1 MLQWFGT
8 WKLRSLWLDGAFSS
22 LSKKYKLHSPVDH
35 HIHSHFASSV
45 WKSERQSGNRGKWGI
60 HHQQS
65 MFPRRKHRRR
75 RREVYFTFKSVLIF
89 QIFISFYILV
99 TVIVTTM
106 GDKISDKNIAENFA
120 EVSLKTFSDFQGPS
134 NRQELQ

>member
-1 MLQWFGT
+1 MQQWFGT

-22 LSKKYKLHSPVDH
+22 LSKKYKLHSPAVH

-45 WKSERQSGNRGKWGI
+45 WKSKRQSGNQGKWGI

-65 MFPRRKHRRR
+65 MFPRRKHHRR

-106 GDKISDKNIAENFA
+106 GDKISNKNIAENFA
-120 EVSLKTFSDFQGPS
+120 EVSLKTSSDFQGPS